1 MLKYIIKR
9 LLCLIP
15 VILGITFFIYLVMAL
30 SPGDPVELILGPE
43 ATQEQRA
50 AKTAELGL
58 DKPLLSRYF
67 DYLKDVCQGNFGRS
81 WVRNF
86 DILDEFLARFPST
99 FIIALLGTAVTVIVG
114 VPMGVISAIR
124 QNRPSDNVI
133 SIVALILS
141 AIPGFWLAL
150 LAQVYFA
157 LQLGWF
163 PSIGLETPKHYVLPV
178 LTLSASTIAAQVR
191 MTRSSV
197 LDVIGQDFVR
207 TARAKG
213 AKEGQVI
220 VRHVLTNAFLPIIT
234 ETGNSFAGLLG
245 GAVMLE
251 QLYSITGIGN
261 MMLNGVTTRDIPV
274 VMGIL
279 IFVAFL
285 VGIVNLLVDLLYS
298 FFDPRV
304 KSVFSK

>member
-1 MLKYIIKR
+1 
-9 LLCLIP
+9 
-15 VILGITFFIYLVMAL
+15 
-30 SPGDPVELILGPE
+30 
-43 ATQEQRA
+43 
-50 AKTAELGL
+50 
-58 DKPLLSRYF
+58 
-67 DYLKDVCQGNFGRS
+67 
-81 WVRNF
+81 
-86 DILDEFLARFPST
+86 
-99 FIIALLGTAVTVIVG
+99 
-114 VPMGVISAIR
+114 MGVISAIR